1 MNIDNVIINYLP
13 VAKPLSMAMERQKK
27 HISLIIYKRKII
39 AVGQNVFKTHP
50 DTFRL
55 GYRGSDMHSELDA
68 YRKIPK
74 SLRGEKL
81 TLLNFRFRSIVFIP
95 MGSIVRGLT
104 FIGILV
110 NDSISCDFNSWIYLR
125 VEKRS
130 TRLVND

>member
-1 MNIDNVIINYLP
+1 MNYLP

-68 YRKIPK
+68 YRKMPK

-81 TLLNFRFRSIVFIP
+81 TLLNFRFNRFGDFRNSKPCPVCAKWCDEVFHKIYY
-95 MGSIVRGLT
+95 T
-104 FIGILV
+104 DDTGINIL
-110 NDSISCDFNSWIYLR
+110 
-125 VEKRS
+125 
-130 TRLVND
+130 